1 MPVPVLQLLGHKS
14 YPFQIHPPS
23 YSLEK
28 EAEADIQKAASQLN
42 LFEMVRL
49 PCSHLLDFQWYFFQ
63 ASGNWSS
70 FEKECPQKEII
81 LAHTVF
87 PASCLKQDEHILFMA
102 HLVA

>member
-1 MPVPVLQLLGHKS
+1 MLISALQLLGHKS

-28 EAEADIQKAASQLN
+28 EAEADIQKADSQFN
-42 LFEMVRL
+42 LFDMVGL
-49 PCSHLLDFQWYFFQ
+49 PCSHLLDFQWYSFQ

-70 FEKECPQKEII
+70 FEKECPQKEMI
-81 LAHTVF
+81 LQHTFF
-87 PASCLKQDEHILFMA
+87 PAFCLNQDEYILFLA